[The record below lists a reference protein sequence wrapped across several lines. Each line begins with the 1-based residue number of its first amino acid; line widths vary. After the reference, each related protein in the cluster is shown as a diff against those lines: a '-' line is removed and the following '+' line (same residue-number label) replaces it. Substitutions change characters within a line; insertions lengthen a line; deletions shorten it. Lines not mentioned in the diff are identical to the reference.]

1 MLPISSLLLAQ
12 LKMASDTQ
20 RQHQLHHNRLHS
32 SQHKTTQ
39 QQANSSCVSGSQ
51 VATSRANDYYQTY
64 LSSLND
70 NVEASR
76 RAAQAESD
84 RLGPCSYGSLA
95 DRHINNRTSPMTMC
109 GPSTNANNLS
119 TISRHNNQSS
129 FAQSDPANHRLNFA
143 CQLLGQHSKRKRRHR
158 TIFSEEQLAQLES
171 VFYHTQYPDVTLRE
185 QLASHI
191 NLKEARI
198 EVWFKNRRAKFRKQQ
213 RDHQHQLNFPPSA
226 VAAVAAAS
234 MINSQLFPT
243 SSSISNAAN
252 SSLSTNPMLNHH
264 HPHHNNHH
272 HSSYRQAITDITAP
286 STTHSTALQSSQYP
300 DESSAR

>member
-1 MLPISSLLLAQ
+1 MDFSIGFNRSDSNRFDECHSVFSSSAKHVKKVVNHICNPHHQLETSINMLPISPLLLAQ
-12 LKMASDTQ
+12 LKMASDTH
-20 RQHQLHHNRLHS
+20 QHQLHHNLHS
-32 SQHKTTQ
+32 NQKTQT
-39 QQANSSCVSGSQ
+39 NSLSDSQ

-70 NVEASR
+70 SIEAR
-76 RAAQAESD
+76 RAQGESD
-84 RLGPCSYGSLA
+84 RLGPCSYSSLA
-95 DRHINNRTSPMTMC
+95 DRHINNRMSPMTIC
-109 GPSTNANNLS
+109 GTSTNASLS
-119 TISRHNNQSS
+119 TISHINQQS
-129 FAQSDPANHRLNFA
+129 FAQPDPANHRLNFA

-185 QLASHI
+185 QLAAHI

-234 MINSQLFPT
+234 MINSQLFST
-243 SSSISNAAN
+243 SRR
-252 SSLSTNPMLNHH
+252 T
-264 HPHHNNHH
+264 
-272 HSSYRQAITDITAP
+272 
-286 STTHSTALQSSQYP
+286 
-300 DESSAR
+300 E